1 MTPLQAIRANAQLV
15 LEQLG
20 PISDLG
26 EQFGYNLESLRYVE
40 GFIERFRARTG
51 VTEATIERWV
61 QVFGSFLGECVIHT
75 YGGEWREHKGTWGI
89 FFSEANDRNAAFP
102 FAKVQKQFANGL
114 QGGDSIVS
122 FFQLIPVMFK
132 DLVKKASQP

>member
-61 QVFGSFLGECVIHT
+61 QVFGSFWASASSTLMVAS
-75 YGGEWREHKGTWGI
+75 GGSTRGPGAFSSARPMIEMRLSLLPRCRNNSPMACKAGI
-89 FFSEANDRNAAFP
+89 QS
-102 FAKVQKQFANGL
+102 
-114 QGGDSIVS
+114 
-122 FFQLIPVMFK
+122 
-132 DLVKKASQP
+132 